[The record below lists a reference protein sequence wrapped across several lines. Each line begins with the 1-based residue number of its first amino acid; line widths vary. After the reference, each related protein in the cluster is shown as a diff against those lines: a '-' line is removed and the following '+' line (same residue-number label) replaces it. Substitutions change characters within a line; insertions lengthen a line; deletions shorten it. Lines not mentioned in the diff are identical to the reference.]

1 MRAIDVV
8 EGVPFS
14 LEPADAL
21 RLEAAIERVS
31 AQLRPS
37 FGLLS
42 YKGGRFRLQNVVG
55 TVDLGRETVVQIA
68 PKVSDSEDWGSAVV
82 SLLTGDERIDAG
94 GERPAGMSKIHT
106 RLIDA
111 IADTY
116 AGRLER
122 AYRQD
127 GPILA
132 MERLETDSP
141 SLRGKL
147 NVGRW
152 ARTAMW
158 RPNVFP
164 VSRTEIS
171 ADNPYS
177 RLLIEVAA
185 ALQRMASTRTKL
197 RLSTV
202 ARDLSLGSIARG
214 AGQVPLVRQLPS
226 QWGAYRPAWSLALA
240 ILSKTSL
247 FGPTGRHAG
256 MSLAVE
262 AWPLLETALGRTLA
276 ATCTQAGAAGRQLHS
291 VLQGEVVLATPAL
304 GLPGESFSPK
314 PDGRLYEEGK
324 LIACFEAKYALFN
337 GTMPH
342 RNHIYQAIAT
352 AAACRAPVAV
362 LVYPGRHA
370 ARAWTLNLPEGC
382 PRHLLALG
390 LDIFRWPAAHAESA
404 SALLAALDSVETCSS
419 LDLVAVA

>member
-1 MRAIDVV
+1 MRAIDVI
-8 EGVPFS
+8 EGAPFS
-14 LEPADAL
+14 LEPADAR
-21 RLEAAIERVS
+21 RLETAVERVS

-37 FGLLS
+37 FKLLS
-42 YKGGRFRLQNVVG
+42 HKAGRMRLRNVVG
-55 TVDLGRETVVQIA
+55 TVDLGNGTVVQVA
-68 PKVSDSEDWGSAVV
+68 PKVSGAADWGAAVV
-82 SLLTGDERIDAG
+82 ALLTGDERIDAG
-94 GERPAGMSKIHT
+94 GERPAGTSKIHT
-106 RLIDA
+106 RLVDA
-111 IADTY
+111 IADAY

-132 MERLETDSP
+132 MERLETDSS

-152 ARTAMW
+152 ARTAAW
-158 RPNVFP
+158 RPSVFP

-185 ALQRMASTRTKL
+185 ALQRIASTRTRL
-197 RLSTV
+197 RLSTI
-202 ARDLSLGSIARG
+202 ARDLSLGTVARG

-262 AWPLLETALGRTLA
+262 AWPLLETALGRTLTA
-276 ATCTQAGAAGRQLHS
+276 ACAQGATLGRRFHS
-291 VLQGEVVLATPAL
+291 VLQGEVDLATPAL
-304 GLPGESFSPK
+304 GLQGESFSPK
-314 PDGRLYEEGK
+314 PDGRLYEDGK
-324 LIACFEAKYALFN
+324 LVACFEAKYAPFN
-337 GTMPH
+337 GTMPD
-342 RNHIYQAIAT
+342 RNHIYQAVAT
-352 AAACRAPVAV
+352 AAACRAPAAV

-382 PRHLLALG
+382 PKHLLALG
-390 LDIFRWPAAHAESA
+390 LDLFKWPAAHADNA
-404 SALLAALDSVETCSS
+404 AALMGALASVGTCPP
-419 LDLVAVA
+419 LDAVAVA

>member
-1 MRAIDVV
+1 
-8 EGVPFS
+8 
-14 LEPADAL
+14 
-21 RLEAAIERVS
+21 
-31 AQLRPS
+31 
-37 FGLLS
+37 
-42 YKGGRFRLQNVVG
+42 
-55 TVDLGRETVVQIA
+55 
-68 PKVSDSEDWGSAVV
+68 
-82 SLLTGDERIDAG
+82 
-94 GERPAGMSKIHT
+94 
-106 RLIDA
+106 
-111 IADTY
+111 
-116 AGRLER
+116 
-122 AYRQD
+122 
-127 GPILA
+127 
-132 MERLETDSP
+132 
-141 SLRGKL
+141 
-147 NVGRW
+147 
-152 ARTAMW
+152 MW
-158 RPNVFP
+158 RPSVFP

-185 ALQRMASTRTKL
+185 ALQRIASTRTKL

-304 GLPGESFSPK
+304 GFPGESFSPK

-324 LIACFEAKYALFN
+324 LIACFEAKYAQFN
-337 GTMPH
+337 GTMPD

-362 LVYPGRHA
+362 LVYPGRHT

-382 PRHLLALG
+382 PRRLLVLG
-390 LDIFRWPAAHAESA
+390 LDIFRWPATHAVSA
-404 SALLAALDSVETCSS
+404 SALLAALDPAGTCSS
-419 LDLVAVA
+419 LDLVAFA